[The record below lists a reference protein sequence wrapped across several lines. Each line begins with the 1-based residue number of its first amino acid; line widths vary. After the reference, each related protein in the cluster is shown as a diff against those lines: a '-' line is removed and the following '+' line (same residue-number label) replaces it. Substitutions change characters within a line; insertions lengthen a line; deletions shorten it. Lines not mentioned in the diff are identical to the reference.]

1 MSLDFSNANGQ
12 VEVSEQAIA
21 TIVGASVSEC
31 YGVVGMASKKKVK
44 DSVAD
49 LFGKDNHTKGI
60 VISTEENH
68 VSIQIHI
75 IVLYGIKISEI
86 ANSIQEKVKYSI
98 EQMLDLNVNEVNIT
112 VEDVRIEKDAK

>member
-12 VEVSEQAIA
+12 IEVSEQAIA

-60 VISTEENH
+60 VIRTDDNH
-68 VSIQIHI
+68 VTIQIHI

-98 EQMLDLNVNEVNIT
+98 EQMLDLNVTEVNIT